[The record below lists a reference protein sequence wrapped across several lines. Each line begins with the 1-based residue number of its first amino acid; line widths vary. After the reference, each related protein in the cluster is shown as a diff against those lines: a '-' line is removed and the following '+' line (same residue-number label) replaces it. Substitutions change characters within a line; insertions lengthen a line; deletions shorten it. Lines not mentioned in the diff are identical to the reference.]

1 MTEDRTCGKPSA
13 RYPELKLKCCIAYT
27 PKRLRGFDVLGIP
40 VRGAEVPHKHMDLI
54 ALSDGTLLCYK
65 WAYRGNGESW
75 AMMRKFGG
83 MKSCAQAE
91 WEKALAEI
99 GRRPRSE
106 K

>member
-27 PKRLRGFDVLGIP
+27 PKRMRGSFVPGFK
-40 VRGAEVPHKHMDLI
+40 VSGAEVPHKHMDLI
-54 ALSDGTLLCYK
+54 ALNDGTLLCYK
-65 WAYRGNGESW
+65 WAYRGNRESW
-75 AMMRKFGG
+75 AMMRKYGG
-83 MKSCAQAE
+83 MKSCTQEE